1 MYRNLLSIIIL
12 AISYVLCRFVF
23 FNLDWH
29 GMKSWPSVLA
39 IVGLFIIVVAMIG
52 NKKYLPFIVD
62 GGYLIG
68 FFVGKIFNVDGV
80 DLGGGATSN
89 LWEIWSIFF
98 VSSIILGCL
107 FEHLIRVRK
116 RLPKK

>member
-1 MYRNLLSIIIL
+1 MSIIIL

-39 IVGLFIIVVAMIG
+39 IVALLVIVVAIMG

-68 FFVGKIFNVDGV
+68 FFVGKIFNVNGV
-80 DLGGGATSN
+80 DPGGGTTSN

-116 RLPKK
+116 KTEKLRR

>member
-1 MYRNLLSIIIL
+1 
-12 AISYVLCRFVF
+12 
-23 FNLDWH
+23 
-29 GMKSWPSVLA
+29 MKSWPSVLA